1 MKSYTLYMA
10 AIALLFSENSYATNE
25 LIPVQSSTCSV
36 ESSENS
42 PAWWKEKVVYQVYLK
57 SFKDSN
63 GDGVGDIQGLIGK
76 LDYLKDLGVDVVW
89 INPHYASP
97 NQDNGYDISDYE
109 KIMTDYGT
117 MKDFDRLMSELKK
130 RNMKLMID
138 VVINHTSDQH
148 KWFVESRKSKDNPYR
163 DYYIWKDGKDGAA
176 PNNYPSY
183 FGGSAWEKDD
193 ATGQYYLHYYG
204 KGQPDLN
211 WNNPKVRQ
219 EINDMLKFWIAKGV
233 TGLRFDT
240 VSTISKDPTFRD
252 LTSEELAD
260 YPSKYSQGPDIHFYI
275 KGIRQDINKDG
286 HITMVGEMSGVDLK
300 RAPQFTDSQRKE
312 LDMSILFNVIYLGR
326 DTATRWKQQAPVTLT
341 NLRTEICRAN
351 TTVGLHGWNTFFLGN
366 HDNPRAVSQ
375 FGNDSP
381 EWRSAS
387 AKALAT
393 LLLTQRA
400 TPFIYQGDEIGM
412 TNYPFKTISD
422 FNDVEV
428 QGFWKDNVETGKV
441 SPEEFM
447 KNLRI
452 TARQNSRTPYQWD
465 DSKNAGF
472 TSGTPWLKVN
482 DNYRNI
488 NLASQLKDSDSVQAY
503 YKKLIALHHG
513 IPALVYGSYRDLDIN
528 NNDVYSYLREL
539 GTEQYLVVI
548 NFRSDAI
555 HYALPEGMTLVSTI
569 IENKGQ
575 HTINY
580 QSKELLL
587 QPWQSGIYK
596 VSYRH

>member
-1 MKSYTLYMA
+1 
-10 AIALLFSENSYATNE
+10 
-25 LIPVQSSTCSV
+25 
-36 ESSENS
+36 
-42 PAWWKEKVVYQVYLK
+42 
-57 SFKDSN
+57 
-63 GDGVGDIQGLIGK
+63 
-76 LDYLKDLGVDVVW
+76 
-89 INPHYASP
+89 
-97 NQDNGYDISDYE
+97 
-109 KIMTDYGT
+109 
-117 MKDFDRLMSELKK
+117 
-130 RNMKLMID
+130 
-138 VVINHTSDQH
+138 
-148 KWFVESRKSKDNPYR
+148 
-163 DYYIWKDGKDGAA
+163 
-176 PNNYPSY
+176 
-183 FGGSAWEKDD
+183 
-193 ATGQYYLHYYG
+193 
-204 KGQPDLN
+204 
-211 WNNPKVRQ
+211 
-219 EINDMLKFWIAKGV
+219 
-233 TGLRFDT
+233 
-240 VSTISKDPTFRD
+240 
-252 LTSEELAD
+252 
-260 YPSKYSQGPDIHFYI
+260 
-275 KGIRQDINKDG
+275 
-286 HITMVGEMSGVDLK
+286 MSGVDLK
-300 RAPQFTDSQRKE
+300 RAPQFTDSLRKE

-465 DSKNAGF
+465 DSNNAGF

-488 NLASQLKDSDSVQAY
+488 NLASQLKDSGSVQAY
-503 YKKLIALHHG
+503 YKKLIALHHN
-513 IPALVYGSYRDLDIN
+513 IPALVYGSYSDLDIK

-548 NFRSDAI
+548 NFRSDVI
-555 HYALPEGMTLVSTI
+555 HYALPEGMTLISTI

-575 HTINY
+575 HTTND
-580 QSKELLL
+580 QSNELLL

>member
-1 MKSYTLYMA
+1 MA
-10 AIALLFSENSYATNE
+10 VAALLLTAKGYASNEIKPIEHSECFA
-25 LIPVQSSTCSV
+25 QSSD
-36 ESSENS
+36 NS
-42 PAWWKEKVVYQVYLK
+42 PAWWKEKVVYQVYLR

-63 GDGVGDIQGLIGK
+63 GDGIGDIKGLIEK
-76 LDYLKDLGVDVVW
+76 LDYLKSMGVDVVW

-109 KIMTDYGT
+109 KIMKDYGT
-117 MKDFDRLMSELKK
+117 MKDFDNLMSALKK
-130 RNMKLMID
+130 RNMSLMID

-163 DYYIWKDGKDGAA
+163 DYYIWKDGKEGGV

-193 ATGQYYLHYYG
+193 TTGQYYLHYYG

-211 WNNPKVRQ
+211 WDNPKVRQ
-219 EINDMLKFWIAKGV
+219 EINKMLEFWIHKGV

-240 VSTISKDPTFRD
+240 VSTLSKDLSFRD
-252 LTSEELAD
+252 LTPEELAD
-260 YPSKYSQGPDIHFYI
+260 YPSKYSQGPNLHPYI
-275 KGIRQDINKDG
+275 KEVRQTINSDG
-286 HITMVGEMSGVDLK
+286 KIAMVGEMSGVNLE
-300 RAPQFTDSQRKE
+300 RAPLFIDSQRKE
-312 LDMSILFNVIYLGR
+312 LDMPILFNVIYLGR
-326 DTATRWKQQAPVTLT
+326 DAATRWKQKEPITLE

-351 TTVGLHGWNTFFLGN
+351 VTVGQHGWNTFFLGN

-428 QGFWKDNVETGKV
+428 QGFWKDNVETGRV
-441 SPEEFM
+441 TPEEFM
-447 KNLRI
+447 RNLRI

-465 DSKNAGF
+465 NSKNAGF
-472 TSGTPWLKVN
+472 TSGTPWLNTN
-482 DNYRNI
+482 DNYHDI
-488 NLASQLKDSDSVQAY
+488 NLASQLKDKDSIQAY
-503 YKKLIALHHG
+503 YKKLIAIHHK
-513 IPALVYGSYRDLDIN
+513 IPALVYGSYRDIDMKN
-528 NNDVYSYLREL
+528 KDVYAYLREL
-539 GTEQYLVVI
+539 GDEKYLVVI
-548 NFRSDAI
+548 NFKSDAI
-555 HYALPEGMTLVSTI
+555 HYLLPEGMSIMSTV
-569 IENKGQ
+569 IENNGRQ
-575 HTINY
+575 TINS
-580 QSKELLL
+580 QTKDILL

-596 VSYRH
+596 VSYTH

>member
-1 MKSYTLYMA
+1 MKKYKFYMA
-10 AIALLFSENSYATNE
+10 VAALLLTAKGYASDEIKPIEHSECFA
-25 LIPVQSSTCSV
+25 QSSD
-36 ESSENS
+36 NS
-42 PAWWKEKVVYQVYLK
+42 PAWWKEKVVYQVYLR

-63 GDGVGDIQGLIGK
+63 GDGIGDIKGLIEK
-76 LDYLKDLGVDVVW
+76 LDYLKSMGVDVVW

-109 KIMTDYGT
+109 KIMKDYGT
-117 MKDFDRLMSELKK
+117 MKDFDNLMSALKK
-130 RNMKLMID
+130 RNMSLMID

-163 DYYIWKDGKDGAA
+163 DYYIWKDGKEGGA

-193 ATGQYYLHYYG
+193 TTGQYYLHYYG

-211 WNNPKVRQ
+211 WDNPKVRQ
-219 EINDMLKFWIAKGV
+219 EINKMLEFWIHKGV

-240 VSTISKDPTFRD
+240 VSTLSKDLSFRD
-252 LTSEELAD
+252 LTPEELAD
-260 YPSKYSQGPDIHFYI
+260 YPSKYSQGPNLHPYI
-275 KGIRQDINKDG
+275 KEVRQTINSDG
-286 HITMVGEMSGVDLK
+286 KIAMVGEMSGVNLE
-300 RAPQFTDSQRKE
+300 RAPLFIDSQRKE
-312 LDMSILFNVIYLGR
+312 LDMPILFNVIYLGR
-326 DTATRWKQQAPVTLT
+326 DAATRWKQKEPITLE

-351 TTVGLHGWNTFFLGN
+351 VTVGQHGWNTFFLGN

-428 QGFWKDNVETGKV
+428 QGFWKDNVETGRV
-441 SPEEFM
+441 TPEEFM
-447 KNLRI
+447 RNLRI

-465 DSKNAGF
+465 NSKNAGF
-472 TSGTPWLKVN
+472 TSGTPWLNTN
-482 DNYRNI
+482 DNYHDI
-488 NLASQLKDSDSVQAY
+488 NLASQLKDKDSIQAY
-503 YKKLIALHHG
+503 YKKLIAIHHK
-513 IPALVYGSYRDLDIN
+513 IPALVYGSYRDIDMKN
-528 NNDVYSYLREL
+528 KDVYAYLREL
-539 GTEQYLVVI
+539 GDEKYLVVI
-548 NFRSDAI
+548 NFKSDAI
-555 HYALPEGMTLVSTI
+555 HYLLPEGMSIMSTV
-569 IENKGQ
+569 IENNGRQ
-575 HTINY
+575 TINS
-580 QSKELLL
+580 QTKDILL

-596 VSYRH
+596 VSYTH